1 MEATMAVVGALI
13 PAGARV
19 RIRRGELPL
28 DPTAIGR
35 MGTVVESSEYQAHRY
50 GVILDGEQEPR
61 VFAPSELERVEGYT
75 LPADREA
82 ARSRPALP

>member
-1 MEATMAVVGALI
+1 MAVVGALI
-13 PAGARV
+13 PEGARV

-50 GVILDGEQEPR
+50 LVILDGESETR
-61 VFAPSELERVEGYT
+61 VFAPSELERLEDYI
-75 LPADREA
+75 LPPDREA
-82 ARSRPALP
+82 ARNRRALP